1 MVRLFTSTM
10 DSSIVFLE
18 GQRARDSRMDL
29 GIGILVLSAFA
40 GLVV

>member
-18 GQRARDSRMDL
+18 GQRARDLHTGL
-29 GIGILVLSAFA
+29 GIGILVLLAFT